1 MNPRGRPEDVEAR
14 LANLPAPARL
24 LFFTQ
29 TFGCDTCLP
38 ARQVA
43 DQIASFS
50 DQITVE
56 EYNLVL
62 DKEKVAEYGIDKVPA
77 IAVVGAEDLGLR
89 YYGVPAGYELGAL
102 VDAIEL
108 AVGGD
113 PDLST
118 ESVSALAA
126 LDRAV
131 NIQVF
136 VTPT

>member
-1 MNPRGRPEDVEAR
+1 MTPRGRPEDVEAR
-14 LANLPAPARL
+14 LANLPAPVRL

-77 IAVVGAEDLGLR
+77 IAVVGAEDLDSI
-89 YYGVPAGYELGAL
+89 YEPIA
-102 VDAIEL
+102 AN
-108 AVGGD
+108 
-113 PDLST
+113 PDLRAI
-118 ESVSALAA
+118 VAALAE
-126 LDRAV
+126 
-131 NIQVF
+131 NIDVG
-136 VTPT
+136 